1 MGNSS
6 GGPGTRE
13 GMDSLSADV
22 SHRHILRLEGATEKF
37 LHLLHRRHLCP
48 CVP

>member
-6 GGPGTRE
+6 GGPDTRE

-22 SHRHILRLEGATEKF
+22 SHRNIFRLEGATEEI